1 MRMIMRRIVPG
12 LLAVISFSATAATLS
27 LPFLK
32 VGSVTYSNV
41 TIIGAN
47 STDLYFNHDQG
58 IGNVKLKYVDP
69 ALQKRFNYD
78 PAKAAEAEQQKAE
91 ADALYS
97 STAASNFA
105 ARAQLARAAAARENG
120 RSQTL
125 GDPVSDKSLLGKQ
138 APPVKAEQ
146 WAGAKPELEGK
157 YVLVAFWEPWSA
169 ASRQSLT
176 DLSALQKQF
185 ADKLA
190 VIGITT
196 NSAAGLDK
204 MEADKPGF
212 PVATDPEGK
221 LGAAAG
227 VTSIPS
233 VLLVDPNG
241 IVRYQ
246 GHPAAL
252 TEKSLK
258 SLFGASE

>member
-1 MRMIMRRIVPG
+1 MIMRRIVPG
-12 LLAVISFSATAATLS
+12 LLALIGFSAAAATLQ

-47 STDLYFNHDQG
+47 NTDLYFNHDQG
-58 IGNVKLKYVDP
+58 IGNVKLRYVSP
-69 ALQKRFNYD
+69 ELQKRFSYD
-78 PAKAAEAEQQKAE
+78 PAKAAEAEQQRAE

-97 STAASNFA
+97 STLASNMA
-105 ARAQLARAAAARENG
+105 ERALQARAAGARDNG
-120 RSQTL
+120 RCQTL

-138 APPVKAEQ
+138 APPVKVEQ
-146 WAGAKPELEGK
+146 WAGARPELEGK

-185 ADKLA
+185 ADKL
-190 VIGITT
+190 VVVGVST
-196 NSAAGLDK
+196 NSAASIEK
-204 MEADKPGF
+204 MESEKPGI
-212 PVATDPEGK
+212 PVATDPDGK
-221 LGAAAG
+221 LGALAG

-258 SLFGASE
+258 SLFASE